1 MIVTPLTAPPAARTD
16 GAEPRKLI
24 LVKDTAQPWPA
35 PLPEVSA
42 RPVRPPRRWLDRAS
56 AWRLHPGDLRAAWVS
71 AIVMFPQ
78 AVAFAVM
85 AGLPPEMG
93 LYASI
98 IPVIVAA
105 LLGASP
111 RLLSGPNTAVAVMI
125 GAALLPLAAPGSSDY
140 VALAAA
146 LTLMVGLTQLAA
158 ALLGAGELLALL
170 PAFVSSGL
178 TAGIGA
184 VMIASQLAPAAGLLQ
199 TPEAAPPWH
208 SAWYAVLGWD
218 TMNPYALAVAAS
230 AVAAGHAAGRLRKC
244 GLPPLVAAMLGGTA
258 VAALLDGLAGPAVA
272 GIERIGRL
280 QVHLLAWSVP
290 SCNWDEWYVLKQL
303 VYSALAI
310 SVVGGLQTV
319 VIARAIAGPRA
330 GAAAGHPR
338 RELLAQGTA
347 NIAASLTGGFAGSG
361 SFNRTAAHVAAG
373 AQTPAAAV
381 LSSVLLS
388 MLAWLAE
395 PLFAYVALPAVA
407 GTIALVG
414 WGMLRSGCAAI
425 GLDRGFP
432 RAASLATVACSLAF
446 GVESALTLM
455 AVLGFLGLVLAGRAQ
470 TLLTGAAPPNP
481 KETST

>member
-1 MIVTPLTAPPAARTD
+1 MIVTPLTAVPSAGTD
-16 GAEPRKLI
+16 DTEPRKLT
-24 LVKDTAQPWPA
+24 LVKDAAQPWTA

-42 RPVRPPRRWLDRAS
+42 GSVLPSRRWLDRAR

-71 AIVMFPQ
+71 SIVMFPQ
-78 AVAFAVM
+78 AVAFAVI

-93 LYASI
+93 IYASV

-125 GAALLPLAAPGSSDY
+125 GAALLPLAVPGSSDY
-140 VALAAA
+140 LALAAA
-146 LTLMVGLTQLAA
+146 LTLMVGLMQLAA
-158 ALLGAGELLALL
+158 AMLGAGALLALL

-178 TAGIGA
+178 TAGIGV
-184 VMIASQLAPAAGLLQ
+184 VMITSQLAPAAGLL
-199 TPEAAPPWH
+199 PVLDAPPWH

-218 TMNPYALAVAAS
+218 TMNPYALAVAVS
-230 AVAAGHAAGRLRKC
+230 AVVAGHMVGRLKWG

-258 VAALLDGLAGPAVA
+258 VAALVDLLAGPAVA

-280 QVHLLAWSVP
+280 QVHLLTWTVP

-303 VYSALAI
+303 VYSAIAI

-319 VIARAIAGPRA
+319 VISRAISGPRA
-330 GAAAGHPR
+330 GASAGNPR
-338 RELLAQGTA
+338 RELLAQGAA
-347 NIAASLTGGFAGSG
+347 NISASLTGGFAGSG

-381 LSSVLLS
+381 LSSVLLL

-432 RAASLATVACSLAF
+432 RAASLVTVACSMAF

-455 AVLGFLGLVLAGRAQ
+455 AVLGFLGLVLARRAHT
-470 TLLTGAAPPNP
+470 TLPGAATPNP
-481 KETST
+481 KGTST